1 MGKVKLL
8 DKHTAELIAAGE
20 VVERPSSVVKELAE
34 NCIDAHASVITIE
47 IKHGGAA
54 YIRVTDNG
62 EGMVPED
69 VPTAFL
75 RHATSKIRTGEDL
88 DSIATLGFR
97 GEALAS
103 ICAVS
108 KLDLITRTADSD
120 EGFHYRIEGSDE
132 VVSEPVGCAVGTTII
147 VREMFY
153 NTPARRKFLKSDK
166 AEGNAIAAVID
177 RAALSHPEISFR
189 FIRDGKEV
197 LLTPG
202 DGKLKSAVHAVL
214 GREFTS
220 GLLPVKYEYNAVRVE
235 GFISRPINARP
246 NRSMQI
252 FFINGRYV
260 RSRTMQNA
268 LEEACKGAVMIGKY
282 PACVLGIS
290 LDCSAVDVNVHPAKL
305 EVRFTNERPIYE
317 AVYFAV
323 KSALAA
329 FDAPREVELP
339 QNRRVN
345 VAPNMHEY
353 RGVQVSLSDTARSEA
368 IRTRAQEVTAIPTNA
383 SAKTDSVA
391 SVSPSY
397 ASFTPSRTVEPPS
410 EPEHDMTY
418 VPLPAD
424 DPGITVSPVTS
435 APSTPP
441 IPRTY
446 AETVR
451 AAEPEIHGTRPPE
464 TDSADISGHL
474 PALGETAPSQNI
486 DAEIQQIKSHT
497 DSFLLPDYKILGE
510 LFDTYI
516 LIESGAELILIDKH
530 AAHER
535 LIFERLMKHIDAPES
550 QMLLSPIPVTLDK
563 KQYDAVTEHL
573 DLLAKAGF
581 EAEDFGTGTVILRS
595 VPAILSGEDAEGA
608 FLEIAGKLGD
618 RLDAI
623 TTDHIEWIY
632 HTISCK
638 SAIKGGDK
646 NVTMELSEL
655 VLNLIHNPDVR
666 YCPHGRPIYVSLKQR
681 EIEKYFGR
689 IQS

>member
-1 MGKVKLL
+1 MGKVRLL

-20 VVERPSSVVKELAE
+20 VVERPSSVVKELVE
-34 NCIDAHASVITIE
+34 NCIDAGATVVTVE
-47 IKHGGAA
+47 IKHGGAS

-62 EGMVPED
+62 EGIATED

-75 RHATSKIRTGEDL
+75 RHATSKIRVGEDL

-108 KLDLITRTADSD
+108 KIDVITRTALSD
-120 EGFHYRIEGSDE
+120 EGIHYMIEGG
-132 VVSEPVGCAVGTTII
+132 SEMVNEPTGCAVGTTII

-166 AEGNAIAAVID
+166 TEGNAIAATID
-177 RAALSHPEISFR
+177 RVALSHPEISFR
-189 FIRDGKEV
+189 FIREGREA

-202 DGKLKSAVHAVL
+202 DGKLKSAIHAVF
-214 GREFTS
+214 GREFTA
-220 GLLPVKYEYNAVRVE
+220 GLLPVKYEYNGVRVE
-235 GFISRPINARP
+235 GFISRPVNARP

-260 RSRTMQNA
+260 RSRTMQVA
-268 LEEACKGAVMIGKY
+268 LEDACKGAVMIGKY
-282 PACVLGIS
+282 PSCVLGIS

-305 EVRFTNERPIYE
+305 EVRFTNEQPIRE

-323 KSALAA
+323 KSSLTEY
-329 FDAPREVELP
+329 DAPRDVELP
-339 QNRRVN
+339 AGRRVN
-345 VAPNMHEY
+345 VAPNLHEY
-353 RGVQVSLSDTARSEA
+353 KGVQIGLGEAVRAEA
-368 IRTRAQEVTAIPTNA
+368 IRSRAETALGTAAQAPKVSAAPYQPPRPT
-383 SAKTDSVA
+383 AKNTAD
-391 SVSPSY
+391 
-397 ASFTPSRTVEPPS
+397 TT
-410 EPEHDMTY
+410 EHQ
-418 VPLPAD
+418 PLTLH
-424 DPGITVSPVTS
+424 DPGIAVVPA
-435 APSTPP
+435 APSKPAPP
-441 IPRTY
+441 VPPTY
-446 AETVR
+446 EEAVH
-451 AAEPEIHGTRPPE
+451 AAEPDIFGTLPPE
-464 TDSADISGHL
+464 QYIPPVDDNGEVIDESAL
-474 PALGETAPSQNI
+474 PTPFDETAQTEDIAAVAN
-486 DAEIQQIKSHT
+486 EIKSQSA
-497 DSFLLPDYKILGE
+497 SFLLPDYKIIGE
-510 LFDTYI
+510 IFNTYI

-563 KQYDAVTEHL
+563 KQYNTVTESIE
-573 DLLAKAGF
+573 LLAKAGF
-581 EAEDFGTGTVILRS
+581 EVEDFGMGTVLLRS
-595 VPAILSGEDAEGA
+595 VPAILSGEDAESA
-608 FLEIAGKLGD
+608 FLEIAGKLDDKLG
-618 RLDAI
+618 AV
-623 TTDHIEWIY
+623 TTNHIEWIY

-646 NVTMELSEL
+646 NVAVELSEL
-655 VLNLIHNPDVR
+655 VLTLIHNPDVR